1 MDAAATRRRFDDL
14 VLPHLDAAYNLARWL
29 CGNTGDADDVVQEAF
44 LRAFRLFGSFRGDQP
59 RPWLL
64 AIVRNT
70 WFTTWR
76 KRKTAAETGYD
87 EAAET
92 DTALPDWHGSPTDP
106 EQWLLREEDV
116 RLVHAALEQL
126 PVAFREVLIL
136 RELEELHYRDIARI
150 ADIPVGTVMSRLAR
164 GRRMLAAA
172 VVALRDDAAPRAT
185 ANAAR
190 HDTGADSG
198 TDTGVNTTRPAG
210 ETGHGLQ

>member
-1 MDAAATRRRFDDL
+1 MRRRFDDL

-29 CGNTGDADDVVQEAF
+29 CGNPGDADDVVQEAF

-70 WFTTWR
+70 WFTTWQ
-76 KRKTAAETGYD
+76 KRRTAAETGYD
-87 EAAET
+87 EGEM
-92 DTALPDWHGSPTDP
+92 DTALPDWHGASTDP
-106 EQWLLREEDV
+106 EQWLIREEDV
-116 RLVHAALEQL
+116 RLVHAALERL
-126 PVAFREVLIL
+126 PVAFREVIVL

-150 ADIPVGTVMSRLAR
+150 AEIPVGTVMSRLAR

-172 VVALRDDAAPRAT
+172 VVALRDDKAPRA
-185 ANAAR
+185 ANATPGNA
-190 HDTGADSG
+190 
-198 TDTGVNTTRPAG
+198 GVDIPQPTG

>member
-1 MDAAATRRRFDDL
+1 MDAANTRRRFEAL

-29 CGNTGDADDVVQEAF
+29 CGNASDADDVVQEAF

-70 WFTTWR
+70 WFTTWQ
-76 KRKTAAETGYD
+76 KRRAAAETGYD
-87 EAAET
+87 EAAL
-92 DTALPDWHGSPTDP
+92 DASGAALPDWHGAPGDP

-116 RLVHAALEQL
+116 RLVHAALETL
-126 PVAFREVLIL
+126 PVAFREVLVL
-136 RELEELHYRDIARI
+136 RELEELHYRDIARV

-172 VVALRDDAAPRAT
+172 VVALRDGAPPQA
-185 ANAAR
+185 
-190 HDTGADSG
+190 
-198 TDTGVNTTRPAG
+198 RPASAPLPASAQPAG
-210 ETGHGLQ
+210 DTRHGLQ

>member
-1 MDAAATRRRFDDL
+1 MDAPHKDAPHSRRRFEAL

-29 CGNTGDADDVVQEAF
+29 CGNPGDADDVVQEAF
-44 LRAFRLFGSFRGDQP
+44 LRAFRLFGSFRGDHA

-70 WFTTWR
+70 WFTTWQ

-87 EAAET
+87 EALFATEA
-92 DTALPDWHGSPTDP
+92 DGLPDWHGAPEDP

-126 PVAFREVLIL
+126 PVAFREVLVL
-136 RELEELHYRDIARI
+136 RELEELHYRDIARV
-150 ADIPVGTVMSRLAR
+150 ADIPVGTVMSRLSR

-172 VVALRDDAAPRAT
+172 VVALRDGSPRPVA
-185 ANAAR
+185 
-190 HDTGADSG
+190 
-198 TDTGVNTTRPAG
+198 TDTTPASPASPQSAG
-210 ETGHGLQ
+210 DPRHGLQ